1 MAEKIRFRKSKKELS
16 NKIAEIIWLVL
27 ASLVFASGLVLGI
40 LGMIIDSMSGNLKR
54 NPLYFLVE
62 AQDNFFI
69 WVKKWW
75 SSYPSQL
82 SQFTTTGLVLLFI
95 GLVFLLIVL
104 LVTSNHQEA
113 LNRKEKAKRLRE
125 NNVRRFEEQLD
136 TNPEVR

>member
-1 MAEKIRFRKSKKELS
+1 MAEKIRFRKNKKELS

-95 GLVFLLIVL
+95 GLVFVL